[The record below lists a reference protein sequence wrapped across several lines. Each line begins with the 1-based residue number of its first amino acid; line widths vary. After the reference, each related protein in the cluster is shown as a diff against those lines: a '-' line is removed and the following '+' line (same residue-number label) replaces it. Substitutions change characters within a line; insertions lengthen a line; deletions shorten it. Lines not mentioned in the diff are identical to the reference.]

1 MDILKLVKLPID
13 EFRKEFEHLDN
24 EKFTET
30 ENELNILQWAFLANN
45 MNVIKYLCNNYPYDL
60 KKELSASYLKD
71 ENFKNVTLA
80 TVLPFT
86 YLVRNNP
93 EEINFE
99 DYKETIS
106 FAKENDILIN
116 VLSKKELTQVLYNE
130 QTRLFNKNFFEYVL
144 NEGYMGEDLI
154 NDLLPALISM
164 NDKST
169 IIPTGIAELIISK
182 KDFIPSINTVAGFV
196 TIMENLDRLTN
207 LSKNVVDDFRK
218 NVISSFKRLNNIQSE
233 NDLELVVI
241 EYKLSGIKNKSM
253 RRELHKKGSLYENSR
268 INTNKIG
275 TGLRLNL
282 LLEEIH
288 PNREDFFPVN
298 KKILELINDIQD
310 VTICFNLRSKD
321 INVEKIIEKQIENF
335 LLLPRSNYEFEA
347 KGVVLERWK
356 SHENMSMRFTED
368 IINNHENILKKLE
381 NNSTNSINQF
391 RCDWLY
397 YYLATLEENKLLN
410 LFHKDE
416 YIRTLSIKVESDFIK
431 EMIENDLNLIINEKV
446 LTSIINSINGN
457 KDYYRVNVI
466 ENESDL
472 NRNEFGLLKTIFN
485 SKMTL
490 SEINENFAKIKGNEN
505 INIQEIIKNTIK
517 NNEIDFSFLINEAN
531 SMEKLNLLLDNGIKY
546 PEKINGTKFLHNIV
560 LNKDLEFIDK
570 MWSKNPEINENTIS
584 AFLRNIT
591 CYSESNYNQYEIRNA
606 LIINEMYK
614 NMFDFIDNKYPELI
628 NNEKIIEILKNYS
641 NATVLGSEKKR
652 TDLFRNNPLIEN
664 KNTLNAELIDT
675 NAIFAQIEKSIIQ
688 KELIKSEQAI
698 TIKKRI

>member
-45 MNVIKYLCNNYPYDL
+45 MNVIKYLCNNYAYDL

-381 NNSTNSINQF
+381 NNSANSINQF

-446 LTSIINSINGN
+446 LTSIINNINGN

>member
-13 EFRKEFEHLDN
+13 EFRKEFEYLDN

-30 ENELNILQWAFLANN
+30 ENDLNILQWAFLANN

-93 EEINFE
+93 DEINFE

>member
-13 EFRKEFEHLDN
+13 EFRKEFEYLDN

-30 ENELNILQWAFLANN
+30 ENDLNILQWAFLANN

-80 TVLPFT
+80 TALPFT

-93 EEINFE
+93 DEINFE

-116 VLSKKELTQVLYNE
+116 VLSKKELTHLLYNE

-144 NEGYMGEDLI
+144 NEGYIGEDVI
-154 NDLLPALISM
+154 NDVLPVLISM
-164 NDKST
+164 NDRST
-169 IIPTGIAELIISK
+169 IIPRGIAELIISK
-182 KDFIPSINTVAGFV
+182 KHFVPSINTVSDFV
-196 TIMENLDRLTN
+196 KIMENLDRLTN
-207 LSKNVVDDFRK
+207 LSREVINDFKK
-218 NVISSFKRLNNIQSE
+218 NVISSFKKLNNIQSE

-241 EYKLSGIKNKSM
+241 EYKLSEINNKSM
-253 RRELHKKGSLYENSR
+253 KMDLRKDGSLYESR
-268 INTNKIG
+268 LLNTNKIG

-282 LLEEIH
+282 LLTEIH

-298 KKILELINDIQD
+298 NKILELIDEIQD
-310 VTICFNLRSKD
+310 VTICLNQRSKD
-321 INVEKIIEKQIENF
+321 INIEKIIEKQIENF

-347 KGVVLERWK
+347 KGVVLKRWK
-356 SHENMSMRFTED
+356 YNENMSMRFTED
-368 IINNHENILKKLE
+368 IINNNENILKKLE

-416 YIRTLSIKVESDFIK
+416 YIRTLSMKVESDFIK

-446 LTSIINSINGN
+446 LTSTINSIHGN
-457 KDYYRVNVI
+457 KNYYRVNVI

-505 INIQEIIKNTIK
+505 INIKKIIKNIIK
-517 NNEIDFSFLINEAN
+517 NDEIDFSFLINEAN
-531 SMEKLNLLLDNGIKY
+531 SMEKLNLLLNNGVKY

-560 LNKDLEFIDK
+560 LNKDAEFIDK
-570 MWSKNPEINENTIS
+570 MWSKNPEINEKTLS
-584 AFLRNIT
+584 SFLRNIT
-591 CYSESNYNQYEIRNA
+591 CYSESDYNQYEICNA

-628 NNEKIIEILKNYS
+628 NNEKIIEMLKNYS

-652 TDLFRNNPLIEN
+652 SDLFRNNPSIEN
-664 KNTLNAELIDT
+664 KNALNSKLIDT

-688 KELIKSEQAI
+688 KELIKSEQLV